1 MIIPFKEEP
10 ETRLGFPCTAFRWSF
25 QLDSD
30 FIGIV
35 HQHQINGDW
44 NDSHTRVWAVYL
56 MKDFLWGEEHFWYDG
71 PHCLFSVGP
80 IRFQWYNPSCK
91 SCNGE

>member
-1 MIIPFKEEP
+1 MIIAFKEEP